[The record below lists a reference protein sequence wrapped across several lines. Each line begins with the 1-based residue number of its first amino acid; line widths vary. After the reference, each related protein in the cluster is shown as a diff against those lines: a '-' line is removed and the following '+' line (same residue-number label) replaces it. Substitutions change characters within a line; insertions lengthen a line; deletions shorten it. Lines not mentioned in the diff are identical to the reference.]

1 MLIRLYKRGYEKKKA
16 LFEQKMKENQTGWK
30 YAFPDMLSFGWGS
43 LTILIFLASFF
54 ILFLP
59 FIAAGNGIVEFPIQI
74 FGNWFEFTHIFVIIY
89 TIFVISLFLNTLL
102 AIKYLDKH
110 FFAELGYDISL
121 NTFGV
126 AIFIMAIMLL
136 VVYGVGWENL

>member
-16 LFEQKMKENQTGWK
+16 LFELKMKENQTGWK

-59 FIAAGNGIVEFPIQI
+59 FIFVANGYEFPIQI
-74 FGNWFEFTHIFVIIY
+74 FGNSLEFNSIFFTGYIIF
-89 TIFVISLFLNTLL
+89 TITLFLNILL

-110 FFAELGYDISL
+110 FFAEFAYDASL
-121 NTFGV
+121 YTFGV
-126 AIFIMAIMLL
+126 AALGMFLIFRLMFSL
-136 VVYGVGWENL
+136 